1 MTRYFIYGENNKK
14 PIRKT
19 KHEND
24 AFLFVS
30 DFKNL
35 QQYGCMTIVREEE
48 NDGRQVW
55 NADLMAWED
64 VGGKDGQ

>member
-1 MTRYFIYGENNKK
+1 MIKYYIYGEGNKK

-24 AFLFVS
+24 AMLFAT

-35 QQYGCMTIVREEE
+35 QQHGCMTIVREDE
-48 NDGRQVW
+48 NNSRQIW
-55 NADLMAWED
+55 DSNLMAWVTTEEAD
-64 VGGKDGQ
+64 E

>member
-1 MTRYFIYGENNKK
+1 MCKYLIYGENMGK

-24 AFLFVS
+24 AMLFVS

-35 QQYGCMTIVREEE
+35 QQYGCMSIICEDDEGKRF
-48 NDGRQVW
+48 QW
-55 NADLMAWED
+55 NADSKAWVSMED
-64 VGGKDGQ
+64 ING

>member
-1 MTRYFIYGENNKK
+1 MTKYLIYDENNKK

-35 QQYGCMTIVREEE
+35 QQYGCMTVVREDD
-48 NDGRQVW
+48 DGSRCAW
-55 NADLMAWED
+55 DADSKAWIMED
-64 VGGKDGQ
+64 NNG

>member
-1 MTRYFIYGENNKK
+1 MIKYYIYGEGNKK

-24 AFLFVS
+24 AMLFVS

-35 QQYGCMTIVREEE
+35 QQYGCMTVVREDEE
-48 NDGRQVW
+48 GNRQLWDSDSKAWIMEDG
-55 NADLMAWED
+55 NE
-64 VGGKDGQ
+64 

>member
-1 MTRYFIYGENNKK
+1 MTRYFIYGEGDKK

-24 AFLFVS
+24 ALIFIS

-35 QQYGCMTIVREEE
+35 QQYGCMTVVREDDDGVRQTW
-48 NDGRQVW
+48 ND
-55 NADLMAWED
+55 DLKAWVME
-64 VGGKDGQ
+64 GNNG

>member
-1 MTRYFIYGENNKK
+1 MTKYLIYGEGNKK

-30 DFKNL
+30 DFRNL
-35 QQYGCMTIVREEE
+35 QQYGCMSIVREDDEGNKNIWDNE
-48 NDGRQVW
+48 MKSW
-55 NADLMAWED
+55 TLMED
-64 VGGKDGQ
+64 SNG

>member
-1 MTRYFIYGENNKK
+1 MTKYYIYGEGSKK

-24 AFLFVS
+24 AFIFVS

-35 QQYGCMTIVREEE
+35 QQHGCMTIVREDD
-48 NDGRQVW
+48 DGSRQVW
-55 NADLMAWED
+55 NSETKAWELTEENN
-64 VGGKDGQ
+64 G

>member
-1 MTRYFIYGENNKK
+1 MTRYLIYGEGGKK

-24 AFLFVS
+24 AMIFCS

-35 QQYGCMTIVREEE
+35 QQYGCMTVVREDDDGARQIWDSELSAWVNTEE
-48 NDGRQVW
+48 SNG
-55 NADLMAWED
+55 
-64 VGGKDGQ
+64 

>member
-1 MTRYFIYGENNKK
+1 MMKFYIYGESQRK

-24 AFLFVS
+24 ALLFVN

-35 QQYGCMTIVREEE
+35 QQYGCMTIICEDE
-48 NDGRQVW
+48 DGTRRQMDAQGNISEV
-55 NADLMAWED
+55 NPEL
-64 VGGKDGQ
+64 

>member
-1 MTRYFIYGENNKK
+1 MTKYFIYGEGDKK

-24 AFLFVS
+24 AILFAT

-35 QQYGCMTIVREEE
+35 NQYGCMTIVRE
-48 NDGRQVW
+48 DDSGFRQTW
-55 NADLMAWED
+55 NSELKAWESME
-64 VGGKDGQ
+64 VNNG

>member
-1 MTRYFIYGENNKK
+1 MTKYYIYGENMGK

-24 AFLFVS
+24 AMLFVS

-35 QQYGCMTIVREEE
+35 QQYGCMSIVCEDD
-48 NDGRQVW
+48 DGNRHQW
-55 NADLMAWED
+55 DADSKAWVMVE
-64 VGGKDGQ
+64 GGNG